1 MATLLLLLT
10 TTGEALR
17 DGEDA
22 SLDEGVS
29 QTRAAAEPSVVGE
42 KKKGETGREGERKGE
57 GHSSRGEEDRRRFL
71 DSSFIS
77 TAQSLEGGALIS
89 DASLF
94 LFLLNTQ

>member
-22 SLDEGVS
+22 SLDDGVS
-29 QTRAAAEPSVVGE
+29 QTRAAAAEPSVVGE
-42 KKKGETGREGERKGE
+42 EMKGETGREGERKGE

-94 LFLLNTQ
+94 LFLLE